1 MIHTL
6 ILATVLAAP
15 LTLSEAIRAAMTN
28 FPGVAASANQ
38 TEAARAVVEELESSR
53 LPSLSFAATGVHHSD
68 PMLAIPIHE
77 FDLNNRFPFDRTLL
91 QSAITANYSLYDA
104 GARGARIEEAQHIA
118 ESAGAATDAARQNAG
133 ARAAVAYTTV
143 LGRAAIADAHGMRI
157 TALEA
162 ERARVLLLREVG
174 RAARVEELRVD
185 ASIAA
190 AVAERGDA
198 TAALESAERTLARIT
213 GLPLEDTR
221 GSNLVPVSEAALPL
235 PHRDTLER
243 ETSGSPL
250 VRQARAREAAQQATI
265 DFERRGRRPE
275 VFASAQEL
283 FYATPWAMLED
294 NWNVGVALRFNFFD
308 GGATSSRIA
317 RATASALAATEEV
330 RSAEVETGIALDRA
344 IAELQQSRD
353 TAIGLAS
360 AVEKFEEV
368 ARIQKL
374 LLENGAGTQAD
385 YLRAEADLLAA
396 RANLAAARYR
406 AVAARV
412 EIARITGDL
421 SPDWIATNLGAAP

>member
-1 MIHTL
+1 MLNTL
-6 ILATVLAAP
+6 LLATVLAAP
-15 LTLSEAIRAAMTN
+15 LTLSDAIRAAMSN
-28 FPGVAASANQ
+28 YPGVAASANE
-38 TEAARAVVEELESSR
+38 TEAARAVVEELEASR
-53 LPSLSFAATGVHHSD
+53 LPSLTFAATGVHHSD

-77 FDLNNRFPFDRTLL
+77 FDLSNRFPFDRTLL
-91 QSAITANYSLYDA
+91 QSAITASYSLYDA
-104 GARGARIEEAQHIA
+104 GARGARIDEAAHIA
-118 ESAGAATDAARQNAG
+118 ESAQAATDVARQNAA

-143 LGRAAIADAHGMRI
+143 LGRAAIADAHRMRI

-162 ERARVLLLREVG
+162 ERSRVLLLREVG

-185 ASIAA
+185 AAMAA

-198 TAALESAERTLARIT
+198 TASLESAERTLARIT
-213 GLPLEDTR
+213 GLPLDQTQA
-221 GSNLVPVSEAALPL
+221 SNLVPVSEASLPL
-235 PHRDTLER
+235 PQRDHLEQQ
-243 ETSGSPL
+243 TNDSPL

-308 GGATSSRIA
+308 GGATSARIA
-317 RATASALAATEEV
+317 RATSSALAATEQV

-353 TAIGLAS
+353 TATSLAS

-374 LLENGAGTQAD
+374 LLDDGAGTQAA
-385 YLRAEADLLAA
+385 YLRAEADLLGA
-396 RANLAAARYR
+396 RASLAAAQYR

-421 SPDWIATNLGAAP
+421 HPDWIATTFGAAP